1 MNQMKDT
8 QLKKENK
15 LGVVPIPRLLLAMS
29 LPAMI
34 SMMIQAMYNVV
45 DSIFVA
51 QVGEEALTAVSLAFP
66 IQILIISCFVG
77 MGVGINSAISR
88 RLGEN
93 KKSEAA
99 NVAEHGF
106 LIAIILSI
114 GLAVMGFFIS
124 EPFIRLFTDNAL
136 IISEGRI
143 YLLIVTIFAFG
154 SIITQA
160 AFATLQGSGEMVKPM
175 IGQIIGAVANI
186 ILNPILIFGLIGF
199 PAMGVAGSA
208 TATVVGQMLGMIYML
223 VVVFG
228 SQKNYLKLDYKTFHY
243 ETGIVK
249 DIVKVG
255 LPAAIMQGLGS
266 LMITGYNLILA
277 GFGMSA
283 VAVFGVYFKIQSFIF
298 MPIFGLGQ
306 GAMPIFGFNFG
317 ARNQLRFYETLK
329 VAILAA
335 LGIMCLGT
343 VVFWFFPVQ
352 IMMAFNPSPEMLEIG
367 VHCLRSISLAFPI
380 AGISIMISV
389 SFQAIGKAYVSMIAS
404 FIRQMIV
411 LLPVSFILARIG
423 GLDLVWYGFIISE
436 FACIAYELWMYRKF
450 KTTIFDTWEATPVVA
465 QA

>member
-1 MNQMKDT
+1 MKDT
-8 QLKKENK
+8 KVKKGSK
-15 LGVVPIPRLLLAMS
+15 LGAVPIPKLLFSMS
-29 LPAMI
+29 LPAII

-106 LIAIILSI
+106 IIAIILSI
-114 GLAVMGFFIS
+114 ALAVMGFFIS

-160 AFATLQGSGEMVKPM
+160 AFATLQGSGEMIKPM
-175 IGQIIGAVANI
+175 IGQIIGAVSNI
-186 ILNPILIFGLIGF
+186 ILNPILVFGLIGF
-199 PAMGVAGSA
+199 PALGVAGSA
-208 TATVVGQMLGMIYML
+208 IATVSGQMLGMIYML
-223 VVVFG
+223 LVVFKG
-228 SQKNYLKLDYKTFHY
+228 KHNYLKLDYKTYHY
-243 ETGIVK
+243 ESAIVM

-255 LPAAIMQGLGS
+255 LPAAVMQGLGS

-283 VAVFGVYFKIQSFIF
+283 VAVFGVYFKVQSFIF
-298 MPIFGLGQ
+298 MPL
-306 GAMPIFGFNFG
+306 
-317 ARNQLRFYETLK
+317 
-329 VAILAA
+329 
-335 LGIMCLGT
+335 
-343 VVFWFFPVQ
+343 
-352 IMMAFNPSPEMLEIG
+352 
-367 VHCLRSISLAFPI
+367 
-380 AGISIMISV
+380 
-389 SFQAIGKAYVSMIAS
+389 YVSPTSSKIQGCPTS
-404 FIRQMIV
+404 SVKNSSLSIR
-411 LLPVSFILARIG
+411 
-423 GLDLVWYGFIISE
+423 
-436 FACIAYELWMYRKF
+436 
-450 KTTIFDTWEATPVVA
+450 
-465 QA
+465 

>member
-1 MNQMKDT
+1 MKDAKV
-8 QLKKENK
+8 KKGSK
-15 LGVVPIPRLLLAMS
+15 LGAVPIPKLLFSMS
-29 LPAMI
+29 LPAII

-106 LIAIILSI
+106 IIAIVLSI
-114 GLAVMGFFIS
+114 ALAVMGFFIS

-160 AFATLQGSGEMVKPM
+160 AFATLQGSGEMIKPM
-175 IGQIIGAVANI
+175 IGQIIGAVSNI
-186 ILNPILIFGLIGF
+186 ILNPILVFGLIGF
-199 PAMGVAGSA
+199 PALGVAGSA
-208 TATVVGQMLGMIYML
+208 IATVSGQMLGMIYML
-223 VVVFG
+223 LVVFKG
-228 SQKNYLKLDYKTFHY
+228 KHNYLKLDYQTYHY
-243 ETGIVK
+243 ESAIVK

-283 VAVFGVYFKIQSFIF
+283 VAVFGVYFKVQSFIF

-317 ARNQLRFYETLK
+317 AKNQARFYETLK
-329 VAILAA
+329 VAVTAA
-335 LGIMCLGT
+335 FAFMCLGT
-343 VVFWFFPVQ
+343 VLFWIFPVQ
-352 IMMAFNPSPEMLEIG
+352 IMMAFNPSPEMMEIG
-367 VHCLRSISLAFPI
+367 VHCLRAISLAFPV
-380 AGISIMISV
+380 AGVSIMISV
-389 SFQAIGKAYVSMIAS
+389 SFQAIGKAYVSMVAS

-411 LLPVSFILARIG
+411 LLPVSFVLAQMG

-436 FACIAYELWMYRKF
+436 FFCLAYELWMYRKF
-450 KTTIFDTWEATPVVA
+450 KTTIFDNWTTAPVAV